1 MGDAWERAMADS
13 KRVHRALKLQTEPCC
28 LLSGTR
34 RWRRPRPS
42 ACSSIQVTVQVCSN
56 TVGSTWVDIAAMNGF
71 TNAIFLDAPFSGS
84 GWRLDGFVPNPITPF
99 SVNPTRSWMR
109 VYFFPNAA
117 GPIQI
122 PVTARDLTTNFTR
135 FGTARFQVTLTPTP
149 ILLTRV
155 LSPQP
160 PGGQFPP
167 DPPPPIDIGWRPLL
181 SWGNIGLNYTA
192 SLRLGA
198 AATPLET
205 KTTSNQSLRFD
216 TVLDP
221 ITDYSLSV
229 QGFNHCGS
237 ASTGTVQIT
246 TAQACFLVDQPI
258 PDGGMLISS
267 NLVAGNVA
275 EDLRVTLSIEH
286 PRVSDL
292 RVSLMRLDRSAI
304 LIDQPGLPGSG
315 CNRGGLEAVLR
326 DSAPRSNEFEC
337 ANEGPAVNGQ
347 LRPSQSLS
355 AFEGVPA
362 SGEWT
367 LVVEDLVGGQTGR
380 LYEWCLSSG
389 NSPDDA
395 PFMVDGLFLNGF
407 EG

>member
-1 MGDAWERAMADS
+1 MKS
-13 KRVHRALKLQTEPCC
+13 KHIRRALCCGVAPFCLMYGTVALAQTQTFSMLVNP
-28 LLSGTR
+28 
-34 RWRRPRPS
+34 
-42 ACSSIQVTVQVCSN
+42 ATVQVCSN

-71 TNAIFLDAPFSGS
+71 TNSIFLQAAFSGP

-99 SVNPTRSWMR
+99 GVNPTRSWMR

-122 PVTARDLTTNFTR
+122 PVTGRDLTTNFTR
-135 FGTARFQVTLTPTP
+135 TGTARFQVTLTPTP
-149 ILLTRV
+149 MLLTRV

-160 PGGQFPP
+160 PGAQFPP
-167 DPPPPIDIGWRPLL
+167 DPPPPTDIGWRPLL
-181 SWGNIGLNYTA
+181 SWGNIGLDYTA
-192 SLRLGA
+192 SLRQGA

-205 KTTSNQSLRFD
+205 KTTSSQSLRFA

-229 QGFNHCGS
+229 QGFNHCGF

-246 TAQACFLVDQPI
+246 TAQACSLVDQPI

-267 NLVAGNVA
+267 NVIAGNVA

-292 RVSLMRLDRSAI
+292 RVSLMRLDRAAI
-304 LIDQPGLPGSG
+304 LIDQPGLPGNG
-315 CNRGGLEAVLR
+315 CNRGGVETVLR

-337 ANEGPAVNGQ
+337 ASEGPAVNGQ

-395 PFMVDGLFLNGF
+395 PFMLDGLFLNGF
-407 EG
+407 EN